1 MRTRPWT
8 PLVWIVI
15 GTLVA
20 ACSSTSVNEAKKAPG
35 GGGGAGASGTGGT
48 AGAAGATGSGGS
60 GGTGGSSGSP
70 GGGGAPGGGSGGS
83 GAAGGSGSG
92 GSAGAGGSGG
102 APVSAKRL
110 FVTSSTHTGN
120 LGGLSGADSVCNARA
135 TSAGLGGSWVAWI
148 SGAGQ
153 SAIDRVLGSGPW
165 TLVDGTTVVFKTKES
180 ITTAG
185 PAVPINVDETGVQLA
200 TGRAWT
206 GTSQLGAKLAETC
219 SGWVYSAAMIGV
231 WGDIATTT
239 AWSKA
244 NTQTCGASARLY
256 CFEQ

>member
-1 MRTRPWT
+1 MRTRTWT
-8 PLVWIVI
+8 PLFPIAV
-15 GTLVA
+15 GALVV
-20 ACSSTSVNEAKKAPG
+20 ACSSTSVNEAKKTTG
-35 GGGGAGASGTGGT
+35 GGGEAGAAGTGGT
-48 AGAAGATGSGGS
+48 AGVAGATGSGGS
-60 GGTGGSSGSP
+60 GGTSGSP
-70 GGGGAPGGGSGGS
+70 GGGGVPAGGSGGGGAGGGSGGS
-83 GAAGGSGSG
+83 SGT
-92 GSAGAGGSGG
+92 GGSGG
-102 APVSAKRL
+102 TSAGIKRV

-120 LGGLSGADSVCNARA
+120 LGGLTGADSICSARA
-135 TSAGLGGSWVAWI
+135 TSAGLGGAWVAWI

-165 TLVDGTTVVFKTKES
+165 TFVDETTVVFQTKES
-180 ITTAG
+180 ITTTG
-185 PAVPINVDETGVQLA
+185 PAVPINMDETGVHHP